1 MGIFSI
7 LHENNKPEKP
17 NRRTSEI
24 EFSQFVEVL
33 KNDCSDI
40 AQLFIETV
48 KSKDMYSLRT
58 NFLVRG
64 IPSEGEYAIVDPS
77 LTTRKRKTIHNII
90 VDSTWQG
97 YPKREKSIFCTI
109 GKQKTEPVHKFIDG
123 FNRAYIV
130 LPFNGA
136 LLCEC
141 PEEDF
146 IMSFQPAFQDIGI
159 EIGTSHIF
167 DYSRYRFSTLI
178 PEDLDELLVS
188 IHSQLIKLN
197 DMHKTLSGY
206 TKLLSY
212 VKPGGKYREYPEFK
226 KAIINAMNPVNSGF
240 KLSSYSQLDRSFYH
254 EVWTESK
261 CLIIALDA
269 ISDLQTSFLGADT

>member
-7 LHENNKPEKP
+7 LHKNNKSEKP
-17 NRRTSEI
+17 SRRSSEI
-24 EFSQFVEVL
+24 EFSQFVKVL

-64 IPSEGEYAIVDPS
+64 ILGEGEYAIIDPG
-77 LTTRKRKTIHNII
+77 LVTRKRKTIHNII

-109 GKQKTEPVHKFIDG
+109 GKQKTEPTHKFING
-123 FNRAYIV
+123 VNRAYIV

-136 LLCEC
+136 ILCEC

-167 DYSRYRFSTLI
+167 DYFGTI
-178 PEDLDELLVS
+178 MPELFAARDLDELLVS

-197 DMHKTLSGY
+197 DMHKTISGY

-212 VKPGGKYREYPEFK
+212 IKPGGKYREYPDFK
-226 KAIINAMNPVNSGF
+226 KAIINAMDPVKSGF
-240 KLSSYSQLDRSFYH
+240 KLSNYDQLDRSFYH

-261 CLIIALDA
+261 CLAIALDS
-269 ISDLQTSFLGADT
+269 IDNLSSNYF